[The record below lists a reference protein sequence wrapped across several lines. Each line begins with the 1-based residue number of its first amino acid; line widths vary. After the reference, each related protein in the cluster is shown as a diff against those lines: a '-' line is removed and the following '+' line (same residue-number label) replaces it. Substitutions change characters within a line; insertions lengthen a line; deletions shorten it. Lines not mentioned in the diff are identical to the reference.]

1 MCNFQMYPPFKWK
14 RSQRWSVAVKDELKS
29 GKEVIRTQRDV
40 CECNHMLKM
49 LYSVCLYHLQNRDTD
64 LQLWHR
70 EIRRK
75 TDSRGVIWSFGKQ
88 PCVQQKSLDCSGN
101 IDNNAGVPWKKVS
114 CTEKFLSALS
124 RNTITQWGAVNYMD
138 YNLLQILFICCR

>member
-14 RSQRWSVAVKDELKS
+14 RSQRWSVAVKDELKW
-29 GKEVIRTQRDV
+29 GKRWYAHKEMFVNVTTCWRCST
-40 CECNHMLKM
+40 L
-49 LYSVCLYHLQNRDTD
+49 CLYHLQNRDTD